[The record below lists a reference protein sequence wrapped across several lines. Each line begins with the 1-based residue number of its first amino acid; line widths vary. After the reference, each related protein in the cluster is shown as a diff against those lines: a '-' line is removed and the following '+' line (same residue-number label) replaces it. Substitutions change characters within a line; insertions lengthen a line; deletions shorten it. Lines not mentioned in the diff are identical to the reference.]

1 MSKFKLRLSHSRF
14 RQLMR
19 LDFHSVEIM
28 AQFVIATCVLHNI
41 CIEKN
46 DLFNKEVSSNE
57 IQINSE
63 HNDND

>member
-1 MSKFKLRLSHSRF
+1 
-14 RQLMR
+14 
-19 LDFHSVEIM
+19 M

-63 HNDND
+63 HNDNDWRDSLLTQMGQMMMKWN